1 MKVIT
6 TTEHY
11 VRWQSP
17 EGDNY
22 EVGVD
27 SSNLPYLSVEANYLF
42 IETSEVDRVI
52 TALNLIKEKINHG

>member
-11 VRWQSP
+11 VRWKSP
-17 EGDNY
+17 EDGNY

-27 SSNLPYLSVEANYLF
+27 SSNLPYIVVGSNYLL
-42 IETSEVDRVI
+42 IELSEVDRVI
-52 TALNLIKEKINHG
+52 TALNLIKEKITNG